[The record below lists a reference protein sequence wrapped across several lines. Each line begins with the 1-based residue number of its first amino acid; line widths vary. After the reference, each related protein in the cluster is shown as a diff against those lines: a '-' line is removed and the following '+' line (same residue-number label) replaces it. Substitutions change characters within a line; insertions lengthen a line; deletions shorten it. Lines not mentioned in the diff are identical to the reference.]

1 MEKCKSSDHGSRPSL
16 CGDSDIDIDTD
27 CCSLNS
33 FLDKPISPTRPRLL
47 LYARQPTNSGATN
60 NAACY
65 VGRTLLR
72 RPKNSSSTADDKKKK
87 PLPTEITSLS
97 AASLVSCLSLPSA
110 CSLDALSHHEN
121 EDFVGDTS
129 SAALQRRMNVKVRRN
144 SRVTPL
150 SVRLHGS
157 SVLFCGPFSLL
168 INCHCVSN
176 KLELNEQN
184 LSCANETEVMPPM
197 KKTNGQDCKS
207 SPKTNSGMIFIDAA
221 MMLQLHL

>member
-150 SVRLHGS
+150 S
-157 SVLFCGPFSLL
+157 
-168 INCHCVSN
+168 
-176 KLELNEQN
+176 N